1 MPGWL
6 AESFPERAAPAILGR
21 LDGASIT
28 ARDRLLRLLAECRAD
43 IGAPLPPLLARAD
56 DHLRATVLEVLFGRR
71 DARALDQVRVSL
83 DSPNPRLAAIGILGV
98 YSYGLAECEPQA
110 ARTWERLLASAQSG
124 ELVAGLE
131 LFARYPDS
139 ALRARLPRL
148 LDHACPRV
156 RQAALTALA
165 HLPAE
170 ALPRLGPVLQALY
183 SAGDAEIRAA
193 CVHGYRLLPEE
204 TRRRLCFEALED
216 GHPLVREAALAL
228 LLTGDA
234 AAAGDIAAWLVEN
247 RGSPR
252 AQRAALEALAA
263 RHAPRALFERL
274 AEAKVHDAEHYA
286 MALAALLRILLAERR
301 GQMIDLA
308 LAAVESLENPLD
320 VATIREGL
328 ASADRRHRGH
338 AVEALGHLG
347 DQRLAVRLGRL
358 LDGTT
363 AAPTV
368 FASAREALAWLGR
381 RTDAWLRERAQRA
394 AAPAGA

>member
-1 MPGWL
+1 ML
-6 AESFPERAAPAILGR
+6 AQ
-21 LDGASIT
+21 
-28 ARDRLLRLLAECRAD
+28 
-43 IGAPLPPLLARAD
+43 AD
-56 DHLRATVLEVLFGRR
+56 DHLRATVLEVLFSRR
-71 DARALDQVRVSL
+71 DARALDQVRASL
-83 DSPNPRLAAIGILGV
+83 ESPNPRLAAIGILGV

-156 RQAALTALA
+156 RQAALTALG

-170 ALPRLGPVLQALY
+170 ALPHLGPVLQALY

-193 CVHGYRLLPEE
+193 CVSGYRLLPGE

-228 LLTGDA
+228 LLEGDE
-234 AAAGDIAAWLVEN
+234 AAAGDIVAWLVEN

-252 AQRAALEALAA
+252 AQRAALEALAVW
-263 RHAPRALFERL
+263 HAPRTLFERL
-274 AEAKVHDAEHYA
+274 AEAKVHDAERYA
-286 MALAALLRILLAERR
+286 MALAALAPPAGAPGYGGAPALLRILLAERR

-308 LAAVESLENPLD
+308 LAAMESLENPFD

-347 DQRLAVRLGRL
+347 DSRLAVRLGRL
-358 LDGTT
+358 FDGTT

-368 FASAREALAWLGR
+368 FAGAHEALAWLGR
-381 RTDAWLRERAQRA
+381 HTDAWLRECAQRA